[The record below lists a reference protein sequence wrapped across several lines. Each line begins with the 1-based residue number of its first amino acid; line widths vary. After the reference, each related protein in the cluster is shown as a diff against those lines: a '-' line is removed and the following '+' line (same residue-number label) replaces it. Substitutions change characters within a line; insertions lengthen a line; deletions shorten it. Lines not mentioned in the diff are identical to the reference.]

1 MLSKVWYLAYVEKP
15 PADIIQNM
23 RKNIHN
29 FLWNYRNVRVNRSN
43 ISLSVKMAGL
53 AIMDMLWHLDQ
64 YRKAKERV
72 NIFKAYTG
80 NTNRAPILPTY
91 RTCLSS

>member
-72 NIFKAYTG
+72 NIFKAYTC